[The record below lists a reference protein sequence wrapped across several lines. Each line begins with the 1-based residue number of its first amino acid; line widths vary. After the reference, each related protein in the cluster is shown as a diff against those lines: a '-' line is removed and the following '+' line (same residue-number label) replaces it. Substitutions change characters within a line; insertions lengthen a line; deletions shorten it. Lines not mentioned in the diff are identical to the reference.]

1 MSLLSQN
8 KIVLDIGH
16 HDCKIAEYKV
26 SPKEIVLVRR
36 DVLTPLDFYL
46 NKGKLVNVEDFVK
59 DVLKFLALAGFTSKS
74 LVLTGSALDIQCLS
88 HDWEAPDQK
97 ALNNKYK
104 ELTSKASDRL
114 TSIYSWQIFGQEIVD
129 NKYMA
134 RIATA
139 SISRDTLDALCDE
152 FSSYS
157 YKVESVI
164 PEEISIQNLIKLSS
178 DTHERPGRFILNLGS
193 NISMNIIIR
202 NLPKETLKL
211 QTNFSR
217 LMQMMEKR
225 LGLSNDEA
233 HFLLFKAGFIDDA
246 TSRSSL
252 EYLNVD
258 AVEYFNILIEFARDL
273 ANEIKGQMD
282 AKSNTYKLNK
292 YRIMFIGGYADI
304 PGITQSLGNIFQCE
318 TLEFETAIAN
328 GYEYEGK
335 IIRSI
340 NKFNL
345 KPNYMQTLGCLL
357 GPQFKQHIDLAVSKG
372 SVVDILPLVKF
383 LPPVACALL
392 ACLVVYSGFTW
403 IGLNSEVED
412 LESKASKVSGLQS
425 QVTSLN
431 NQIGAI
437 DIGLEAM
444 SGSDS
449 VIPEIINF
457 VDTFADSQLR
467 IASVDSQNVLANADD
482 GGSVSV
488 SVEEETDGDA
498 PSGVLGRFSDTSAKQ
513 YTIRGYSLDA
523 DTAVSFV
530 DNLRDSGIVEKCDL
544 TGIDGVY
551 LNMGSY
557 GRSQHLYLFEVVVW
571 G

>member
-134 RIATA
+134 RVATA
-139 SISRDTLDALCDE
+139 SIGRDTLDALCDE

-498 PSGVLGRFSDTSAKQ
+498 PSGALGRFSDTSAKQ

>member
-97 ALNNKYK
+97 VLNNKYK

-134 RIATA
+134 RVATA

-178 DTHERPGRFILNLGS
+178 DTHERPGRFILYLGS

-345 KPNYMQTLGCLL
+345 KPNYMQPLGCLL

-403 IGLNSEVED
+403 IGLNSEVKD

-498 PSGVLGRFSDTSAKQ
+498 PSGALGRFSDTSAKQ